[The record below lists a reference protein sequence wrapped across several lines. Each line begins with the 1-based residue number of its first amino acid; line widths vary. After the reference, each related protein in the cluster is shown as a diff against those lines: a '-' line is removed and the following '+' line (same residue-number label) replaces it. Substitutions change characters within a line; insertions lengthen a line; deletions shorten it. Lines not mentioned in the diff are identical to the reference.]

1 MIWGY
6 LQLRKL
12 SYDSTLPCFT
22 TISIK
27 IFTIASHNHLNLS
40 SISVLILSR
49 TFRHTNPSLI
59 HRRVKMIPSPCCQ
72 HQRVLPAH
80 ATMIHPF
87 TTSPARCH
95 PFSSLVTIISPSL
108 PGPRIPMF
116 AGQTWHVYTLIR
128 IDSIPHS
135 ASSIAVFLVKIPNW
149 CWSVKSQVPLFSN
162 PNLCYF
168 KHLFSR

>member
-95 PFSSLVTIISPSL
+95 PFSSLVTIISPSFHHHC
-108 PGPRIPMF
+108 PDPEFPC
-116 AGQTWHVYTLIR
+116 
-128 IDSIPHS
+128 S
-135 ASSIAVFLVKIPNW
+135 LVKHDM
-149 CWSVKSQVPLFSN
+149 FT
-162 PNLCYF
+162 
-168 KHLFSR
+168 R

>member
-6 LQLRKL
+6 FQLRKL

-72 HQRVLPAH
+72 HQRVLPAQH

-87 TTSPARCH
+87 TMSPARCH
-95 PFSSLVTIISPSL
+95 PFSSLVTILHHHFTIISPSFHHHFTIIS
-108 PGPRIPMF
+108 PSFHHHFTIISPSFHHHCPDPEF
-116 AGQTWHVYTLIR
+116 PC
-128 IDSIPHS
+128 S
-135 ASSIAVFLVKIPNW
+135 LVKHDM
-149 CWSVKSQVPLFSN
+149 FT
-162 PNLCYF
+162 
-168 KHLFSR
+168 R